1 MPREVARLRDDELRA
16 AERLWGDVGVSHVSF
31 RFVPRSLEGMP
42 SKKSPSPPRRRR
54 RRHPSARPTAGPTCF
69 GDSATQWADE
79 RELRWFF
86 GGTAGVS
93 ALAQRRAVVRRG
105 RLEPALAA
113 MAPLQRAALGVTW
126 AAAHGSAIVAQLGG
140 MEAFRQ
146 LLSVVQR
153 RAVGA
158 GSKALRLAAFATVR
172 TLIVLEVR
180 AALSA
185 FRRAT
190 IALSLRR
197 PRKPRFRASA
207 SLAATLTLVEP
218 CHASSDHADS

>member
-1 MPREVARLRDDELRA
+1 
-16 AERLWGDVGVSHVSF
+16 
-31 RFVPRSLEGMP
+31 MP
-42 SKKSPSPPRRRR
+42 SKKSPSPSRRRR

-69 GDSATQWADE
+69 GDSATQRADE

-86 GGTAGVS
+86 GGTTGLS

-105 RLEPALAA
+105 RLEPTLAA
-113 MAPLQRAALGVTW
+113 MAPLQRAVLARAFSPPPTTPPRSGRAALGVTW

-140 MEAFRQ
+140 IEAFRQ

-197 PRKPRFRASA
+197 PRKPRFRASV
-207 SLAATLTLVEP
+207 SLAATLALVEP